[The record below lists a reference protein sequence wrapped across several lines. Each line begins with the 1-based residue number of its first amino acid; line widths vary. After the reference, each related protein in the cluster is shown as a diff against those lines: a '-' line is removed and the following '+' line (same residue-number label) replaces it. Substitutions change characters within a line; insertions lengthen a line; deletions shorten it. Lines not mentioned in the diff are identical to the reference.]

1 MARPVN
7 WTLQAVNWILLHLGD
22 AAQWLWHD
30 GLGYVGS
37 FFGWVSDLLNPV
49 LAPLFAWLSYPVN
62 AAAGVVFAPIAV
74 LPGWLSATLVSAVT
88 GVLLL
93 IVFKYTSN
101 QQAIGQVRDR
111 IKADLLAL
119 KLFKDD
125 LGTTFR
131 AQGRLLVGAMCLLR
145 YSLRPL
151 LVMIV
156 PVLLELAQ
164 LGLWYQRRPLAT
176 GEEALV
182 TLQLSGEPD
191 EGMPDVQLEPE
202 GGAAVT
208 AGPVRIFSKRQVC
221 WQVRAVEPGEHT
233 LVFLAGDERV
243 RKQFIVGN
251 GFVRASAVR
260 PEWRWTDIL
269 LHPLEPPF
277 RSGSPVSWIA
287 VDYPPRDSFTSGTDW
302 WLAYFFVASLVF
314 ALLFKPFVKVRI

>member
-1 MARPVN
+1 MSWA
-7 WTLQAVNWILLHLGD
+7 LKAVNWVLLHVGD
-22 AAQWLWHD
+22 AAQWLWRD

-49 LAPLFAWLSYPVN
+49 LAPLFSWINYPVN
-62 AAAGVVFAPIAV
+62 AAAGVVFAPIAA

-125 LGTTFR
+125 LRTTFR
-131 AQGRLLVGAMCLLR
+131 AQGRLLVGAACLLR
-145 YSLRPL
+145 HSLRPL

-164 LGLWYQRRPLAT
+164 LGLWYQRRPLAP

-182 TLQLSGEPD
+182 TLQLAGEPD
-191 EGMPDVQLEPE
+191 QAMPDVQLEA
-202 GGAAVT
+202 GGGVAVT
-208 AGPVRIFSKRQVC
+208 TGPVRIFSEQQVC
-221 WQVRAVEPGEHT
+221 WQVRAVEPGEHA
-233 LVFLAGDERV
+233 LVFDVGNQQV
-243 RKQFIVGN
+243 RKQLVVGN
-251 GFVRASAVR
+251 GFARAGVVR
-260 PEWRWTDIL
+260 PGWRWADIL

-277 RSGSPVSWIA
+277 PSGSAVTSIE
-287 VDYPPRDSFTSGTDW
+287 VDYPARDSFTSGTDW
-302 WLAYFFVASLVF
+302 WLVYFFVASMVF
-314 ALLFKPFVKVRI
+314 ALLFKPLVKVRI

>member
-1 MARPVN
+1 MN
-7 WTLQAVNWILLHLGD
+7 WALEAVNWILLHLGD

-37 FFGWVSDLLNPV
+37 FFWWVSDLLNPV
-49 LAPLFAWLSYPVN
+49 LSPLFAWINYPVN
-62 AAAGVVFAPIAV
+62 AAAGVVFAPIATM
-74 LPGWLSATLVSAVT
+74 PGWLSATLVSAVT

-125 LGTTFR
+125 LRTTFR
-131 AQGRLLVGAMCLLR
+131 AQGRLLVGATRLLR
-145 YSLRPL
+145 HSVRPL

-164 LGLWYQRRPLAT
+164 LGLWYQRRPLAP

-182 TLQLSGEPD
+182 TLQLNGEPD
-191 EGMPDVQLEPE
+191 QALPDVQIDAK
-202 GGAAVT
+202 GG
-208 AGPVRIFSKRQVC
+208 VRIFSKRQVC
-221 WQVRAVEPGEHT
+221 WQVRAVEPGEHA
-233 LVFLAGDERV
+233 LVFDVGDQQV
-243 RKQFIVGN
+243 RKQLIVGN
-251 GFVRASAVR
+251 GFARASVVR
-260 PEWRWTDIL
+260 PGWRWADIL

-277 RSGSPVSWIA
+277 RSGSA
-287 VDYPPRDSFTSGTDW
+287 VTSIEVEYPARDSYTSGTDW
-302 WLAYFFVASLVF
+302 WLVYFFVASMVF
-314 ALLFKPFVKVRI
+314 ALLFKPCVKVRI